1 MKEDD
6 GGTYNV
12 CPADEWVEWY
22 EVTLSDDD
30 APEISAGI
38 EYMGTLAG
46 PVGGG
51 KMRATTDS
59 R

>member
-6 GGTYNV
+6 EGTYNA
-12 CPADEWVEWY
+12 CAAEEWAEWY

-46 PVGGG
+46 PGCGG